1 MSKNLRLQVVLNA
14 VDKLTRPFRSAQES
28 NKKLAGAIRQSRE
41 AIKNLNRQAGQI
53 EGFRKAK
60 IQLVETQQAYQVATQ
75 RAAALARELN
85 ATENPT
91 RKQAEALRKAQRE
104 ASQLKNKFGEL
115 QQSVQR
121 QRSELQAS
129 GISTNQ
135 LGQAQRKLNSDIS
148 RTTQQLQRQEQQL
161 KRSAEQERRMA
172 NARSSYQST
181 MDTRNKIAGNGAA
194 MTAAGVGMGYT
205 AKKVLAPGYDFEVGM
220 SKVQALTRLDK
231 DSDDYK
237 ALRNQARDLGA
248 TTAFTANEVAQ
259 GQAFYAMAGFKPEQ
273 IQNAMKG
280 TLAMSLAGDIDL
292 ATTADIG
299 SNILTGFKLDSGEMN
314 RVSDTL
320 VATFTR
326 SNVNLNMLGD
336 TMKYVA
342 PVASGLGVDLE
353 TAAVAAGK
361 LGDAGIQGSMAGTS
375 LRSILGRLA
384 EPPKQAADALKQLGI
399 QTRDAK
405 GNLRELPSILA
416 ELDKKT
422 KKMGTAQRAG
432 LFKHIAGEEAFSALS
447 VLVDKSGSGELQSMI
462 AEIKAAKGEAE
473 KVSKTMTDNLDG
485 DLKNLTS
492 AYEDVGIQIFGGADS
507 PLREIAKS
515 VTSLI
520 SRFGEWAKQNP
531 ALVKQITMIT
541 LGLGAVLAV
550 GGGISLMIAAM
561 IGPLAMAKFSL
572 SVLGIKGGGFL
583 TMLIKP
589 IKLVGAAFM
598 TLGKILLA
606 NPIILIITAIAAA
619 AYLIYKYWDNI
630 APYVKKLWDKVAQL
644 FSAAWNWIKS
654 FLMKWTIVGLIA
666 PHWDKITGYA
676 NTVWEAVK
684 QTFSQFWE
692 WTKAFILNWTTAG
705 LIYQHWDKITH
716 YANVVWDAVK
726 QTFSQFWEWAKN
738 FILNWTTVGLIYKHW
753 DSIVAVTL
761 KMWTTIKK
769 TISDKWDEI
778 VNNVKNLPENFKQVG
793 GLIIDSLK
801 NGILEKWEALKAQFA
816 EIKKMA
822 TDLMPDWMLSDET
835 LALRASNQVT
845 VIQAGM
851 KSAGMFDSGGII
863 PRGQFGIVGERGA
876 EIVEGPARVTSRR
889 NTAAMAMA
897 AAMTLGTL
905 SQPVSAKPIHP
916 YAVNTGMKQ
925 SAPSSKP
932 VPAPVINIY
941 PQPTQSAQDIGQEV
955 ARQIDAYYRR
965 QQAAQRS
972 NYRDSEDF

>member
-14 VDKLTRPFRSAQES
+14 VDKLTKPFRSAQES
-28 NKKLAGAIRQSRE
+28 NKKLAGAIRQSRD
-41 AIKNLNRQAGQI
+41 ALKTLNQQAGQI
-53 EGFRKAK
+53 EGFRKVK
-60 IQLVETQQAYQVATQ
+60 QQLNETQQAYQAATQ
-75 RAAALARELN
+75 RASALARELS

-91 RKQAEALRKAQRE
+91 RKQADALRKAQRE
-104 ASQLKNKFGEL
+104 ASQLKNKYGEL

-135 LGQAQRKLNSDIS
+135 LGQAQRRLNSDIA

-161 KRSAEQERRMA
+161 KRSAEQERRMSS
-172 NARSSYQST
+172 ARNSYQSA
-181 MDTRNKIAGNGAA
+181 MDTRNKIAGSGAA
-194 MTAAGVGMGYT
+194 MTATGVGIGYA
-205 AKKVLAPGYDFEVGM
+205 AKKVLAPGYDFEIGM

-231 DSDDYK
+231 DSADYK
-237 ALRNQARDLGA
+237 MLRTQARDLGA

-273 IQNAMKG
+273 IKNAMKG
-280 TLAMSLAGDIDL
+280 TLSMSLAGDIDL

-384 EPPKQAADALKQLGI
+384 EPPKQAAEALTKLGI
-399 QTRDAK
+399 KTRDAK
-405 GNLRELPSILA
+405 GNLREFPAILE

-447 VLVDKSGSGELQSMI
+447 VLADQAGSGQLQSMI

-473 KVSKTMTDNLDG
+473 KVAKTMTDQLDG
-485 DLKNLTS
+485 DMKNLTS
-492 AYEDVGIQIFGGADS
+492 AYEDVGIQVFGGADS
-507 PLREIAKS
+507 PLRSIAQQ
-515 VTSLI
+515 VTGLI
-520 SRFGEWAKQNP
+520 SQFGEWAKKNP
-531 ALVKQITMIT
+531 EIVKQITLIT

-572 SVLGIKGGGFL
+572 SVLGIKGSGFL
-583 TMLIKP
+583 SLLIKP

-598 TLGKILLA
+598 MLGKALLA
-606 NPIILIITAIAAA
+606 NPIILIITAIALA
-619 AYLIYKYWDNI
+619 AYLIYKYWDDI
-630 APYVKKLWDKVAQL
+630 VPFFKKLWASVSQL
-644 FSAAWNWIKS
+644 FSAAWDWIQSFIMKWTIDPIIKVWNGIVSYSQSLWESVTKVFSAFWEGLKS
-654 FLMKWTIVGLIA
+654 YILNWTIVGLI
-666 PHWDKITGYA
+666 
-676 NTVWEAVK
+676 
-684 QTFSQFWE
+684 
-692 WTKAFILNWTTAG
+692 
-705 LIYQHWDKITH
+705 YQHWNSIVT
-716 YANVVWDAVK
+716 
-726 QTFSQFWEWAKN
+726 
-738 FILNWTTVGLIYKHW
+738 TTVN
-753 DSIVAVTL
+753 
-761 KMWTTIKK
+761 MWALIKK
-769 TISDKWDEI
+769 TISDKWNEI
-778 VNNVKNLPENFKQVG
+778 INDVTNLPAYFQQIG
-793 GLIIDSLK
+793 GQIIDSLK
-801 NGILEKWEALKAQFA
+801 NGILEKWESLKAQFA

-822 TDLMPDWMLSDET
+822 TDLLPDWMLSDET
-835 LALRASNQVT
+835 KNLRAMNQVT
-845 VIQAGM
+845 VLQAGM
-851 KSAGMFDSGGII
+851 KSAGMFDSGGVI

-897 AAMTLGTL
+897 AAMTLGSL
-905 SQPVSAKPIHP
+905 AEPVSAKPIHP
-916 YAVNTGMKQ
+916 YAVNSGTKT
-925 SAPSSKP
+925 AVPSSQP
-932 VPAPVINIY
+932 IPAPIINIY
-941 PQPTQSAQDIGQEV
+941 PQPNQSAQDIGQEV
-955 ARQIDAYYRR
+955 ARQIDAYYRK
-965 QQAAQRS
+965 QKAAQRS
-972 NYRDSEDF
+972 QYRDSEGY

>member
-1 MSKNLRLQVVLNA
+1 MSRNLRLQVVLNA

-28 NKKLAGAIRQSRE
+28 NKKLASAIRQSRDTL
-41 AIKNLNRQAGQI
+41 KSLNQQAGQI

-60 IQLVETQQAYQVATQ
+60 QQLTTTQQAYQAATQ
-75 RAAALARELN
+75 RAAALAREMS
-85 ATENPT
+85 ATANPT
-91 RKQAEALRKAQRE
+91 QRQTEALRKAQQE
-104 ASQLKNKFGEL
+104 AAKLKNKFGEL

-121 QRSELQAS
+121 QRNELQAN

-135 LGQAQRKLNSDIS
+135 LGQAQRRLNSDIS

-161 KRSAEQERRMA
+161 RRSAEQERRMA

-181 MDTRNKIAGNGAA
+181 MGTRNKIAGAGAA
-194 MTAAGVGMGYT
+194 MAATGVGMGYA

-259 GQAFYAMAGFKPEQ
+259 GQAFYAMAGFKPDQ

-299 SNILTGFKLDSGEMN
+299 SNILTGFKLNSNEMN
-314 RVSDTL
+314 RVSDAL

-326 SNVNLNMLGD
+326 SNTNLTMLGD

-405 GNLRELPSILA
+405 GNLRELPAILA

-692 WTKAFILNWTTAG
+692 WTKAFILNWTTPG

-726 QTFSQFWEWAKN
+726 QTFSQFWEWTKN

-761 KMWTTIKK
+761 KMWATIKK

-835 LALRASNQVT
+835 RALRASNQVT
-845 VIQAGM
+845 VIKASM

-916 YAVNTGMKQ
+916 YAVNAGMKQ

>member
-14 VDKLTRPFRSAQES
+14 VDKLTKPFRSAQES
-28 NKKLAGAIRQSRE
+28 NKKLAGAIRQSRD
-41 AIKNLNRQAGQI
+41 ALKTLNQQAGQI
-53 EGFRKAK
+53 EGFRKVK
-60 IQLVETQQAYQVATQ
+60 QQLNETQQAYQAATQ
-75 RAAALARELN
+75 RASALARELS

-91 RKQAEALRKAQRE
+91 RKQADALRKALRE
-104 ASQLKNKFGEL
+104 ASQLKNKYGEL

-135 LGQAQRKLNSDIS
+135 LGQAQRRLNSDIA

-172 NARSSYQST
+172 SARNSYQSA
-181 MDTRNKIAGNGAA
+181 MDTRNKIAGSGAA
-194 MTAAGVGMGYT
+194 MTATGIGMGYA

-231 DSDDYK
+231 DSADYK
-237 ALRNQARDLGA
+237 MLRTQARDLGA

-273 IQNAMKG
+273 IKNAMKG
-280 TLAMSLAGDIDL
+280 TLSMSLAGDIDL

-384 EPPKQAADALKQLGI
+384 EPPKQAAEALTKLGI
-399 QTRDAK
+399 KTRDAK
-405 GNLRELPSILA
+405 GNLREFPAILE

-447 VLVDKSGSGELQSMI
+447 VLADQAGSGQLQSMI

-473 KVSKTMTDNLDG
+473 KVAKTMTDNLDG

-492 AYEDVGIQIFGGADS
+492 AYEDVGIQVFGGADS
-507 PLREIAKS
+507 PLRSIAQQ
-515 VTSLI
+515 VTGLI
-520 SRFGEWAKQNP
+520 GQFGEWAKKNP
-531 ALVKQITMIT
+531 ELVKQITMIT

-572 SVLGIKGGGFL
+572 SVLGIKGSGFL
-583 TMLIKP
+583 SLLIKP

-598 TLGKILLA
+598 MLGKALLA

-619 AYLIYKYWDNI
+619 AYLIYKYWDDI
-630 APYVKKLWDKVAQL
+630 APFFKKLWASVSQI
-644 FSAAWNWIKS
+644 FSAAWDWIQSFIMKWTIDPIIKVWNGIVSYSQSLWESVTKVFNAFWEGLKS
-654 FLMKWTIVGLIA
+654 YILNWTIVGLI
-666 PHWDKITGYA
+666 
-676 NTVWEAVK
+676 
-684 QTFSQFWE
+684 
-692 WTKAFILNWTTAG
+692 
-705 LIYQHWDKITH
+705 YQHWNGIVT
-716 YANVVWDAVK
+716 
-726 QTFSQFWEWAKN
+726 
-738 FILNWTTVGLIYKHW
+738 TTVN
-753 DSIVAVTL
+753 
-761 KMWTTIKK
+761 MWALIKK
-769 TISDKWDEI
+769 TISDKWNEI
-778 VNNVKNLPENFKQVG
+778 INDVTNLPAYFQQIG
-793 GLIIDSLK
+793 GQIIDSLK
-801 NGILEKWEALKAQFA
+801 NGILEKWESLKAQFA

-822 TDLMPDWMLSDET
+822 TDLLPDWMLSDET
-835 LALRASNQVT
+835 KNLRAMNQVT
-845 VIQAGM
+845 VLQAGM
-851 KSAGMFDSGGII
+851 KSAGMFDSGGVI

-897 AAMTLGTL
+897 AAMTLGSL
-905 SQPVSAKPIHP
+905 AEPVSAKPIHP
-916 YAVNTGMKQ
+916 YAVNAGAKST
-925 SAPSSKP
+925 APSSQP
-932 VPAPVINIY
+932 IPAPIINIY
-941 PQPTQSAQDIGQEV
+941 PQPHQSAQDIGQEV
-955 ARQIDAYYRR
+955 ARQIEAYYRK
-965 QQAAQRS
+965 QKAAQRS
-972 NYRDSEDF
+972 QYRDSEEY

>member
-60 IQLVETQQAYQVATQ
+60 IQLVETQQAYQIATQ

-135 LGQAQRKLNSDIS
+135 LGQAQRRLNSDIS
-148 RTTQQLQRQEQQL
+148 RTTQQLQCQEQQL

-194 MTAAGVGMGYT
+194 MAATGVGVGYA

-237 ALRNQARDLGA
+237 ALRNQARELGA
-248 TTAFTANEVAQ
+248 TTAFTSNQVAQ

-473 KVSKTMTDNLDG
+473 EVSKTMTDNLDG

-507 PLREIAKS
+507 PLRSIS
-515 VTSLI
+515 QRVTGLI
-520 SRFGEWAKQNP
+520 SQFGEWAKRNP
-531 ALVKQITMIT
+531 VLVKQITMIT

-644 FSAAWNWIKS
+644 FSAAWSWIKS
-654 FLMKWTIVGLIA
+654 FLIKWTIVGLIA

-726 QTFSQFWEWAKN
+726 QTFSQFWEWTKN

-778 VNNVKNLPENFKQVG
+778 VNDVKNLPENFKQVG

-835 LALRASNQVT
+835 LAMRASNQVT

-905 SQPVSAKPIHP
+905 SQPVSTKPIHP
-916 YAVNTGMKQ
+916 YAVNAGMKQ
-925 SAPSSKP
+925 SVPSSKP

>member
-14 VDKLTRPFRSAQES
+14 VDKLTKPFRSAQES
-28 NKKLAGAIRQSRE
+28 NKKLAGAIRQSRD
-41 AIKNLNRQAGQI
+41 ALKTLNQQAGQI
-53 EGFRKAK
+53 EGFRKVK
-60 IQLVETQQAYQVATQ
+60 QQLNETQQAYQAATQ
-75 RAAALARELN
+75 RASALARELS

-91 RKQAEALRKAQRE
+91 RKQADALRKAQRE
-104 ASQLKNKFGEL
+104 ASQLKNKYGEL

-135 LGQAQRKLNSDIS
+135 LGQAQRRLNSDIA

-172 NARSSYQST
+172 SARNSYQSA
-181 MDTRNKIAGNGAA
+181 MDTRNKIAGSGAA
-194 MTAAGVGMGYT
+194 MTATGIGMGYA
-205 AKKVLAPGYDFEVGM
+205 AKKVLAPGYDFEIGM

-231 DSDDYK
+231 DSADYK
-237 ALRNQARDLGA
+237 MLRTQARDLGA

-273 IQNAMKG
+273 IKNAMKG
-280 TLAMSLAGDIDL
+280 TLSMSLAGDIDL

-384 EPPKQAADALKQLGI
+384 EPPKQAAEALTKLGI
-399 QTRDAK
+399 KTRDVK
-405 GNLRELPSILA
+405 GNLREFPAILE

-447 VLVDKSGSGELQSMI
+447 VLADQAGSGQLQSMI

-473 KVSKTMTDNLDG
+473 KVAKTMTDQLDG
-485 DLKNLTS
+485 DMKNLTS
-492 AYEDVGIQIFGGADS
+492 AYEDVGIQVFGGADS
-507 PLREIAKS
+507 PLRSIAQQ
-515 VTSLI
+515 VTGLI
-520 SRFGEWAKQNP
+520 SQFGEWAKKNP
-531 ALVKQITMIT
+531 EIVKQITLIT

-572 SVLGIKGGGFL
+572 SVLGIKGSGFL
-583 TMLIKP
+583 SLLIKP
-589 IKLVGAAFM
+589 IKLVSAAFM
-598 TLGKILLA
+598 MLGKALLA
-606 NPIILIITAIAAA
+606 NPIILIITAIALA
-619 AYLIYKYWDNI
+619 AYLIYKYWDDI
-630 APYVKKLWDKVAQL
+630 VPFFKKLWASVSQL
-644 FSAAWNWIKS
+644 FSAAWDWIQSFIMKWTIDPIIKVWNGIVSYSQSLWESVTKVFSAFWEGLKS
-654 FLMKWTIVGLIA
+654 YILNWTIVGLI
-666 PHWDKITGYA
+666 
-676 NTVWEAVK
+676 
-684 QTFSQFWE
+684 
-692 WTKAFILNWTTAG
+692 
-705 LIYQHWDKITH
+705 YQHWNSIVT
-716 YANVVWDAVK
+716 
-726 QTFSQFWEWAKN
+726 
-738 FILNWTTVGLIYKHW
+738 TTVN
-753 DSIVAVTL
+753 
-761 KMWTTIKK
+761 MWALIKK
-769 TISDKWDEI
+769 TISDKWNEI
-778 VNNVKNLPENFKQVG
+778 INDVTNLPAYFQQIG
-793 GLIIDSLK
+793 GQIIDSLK
-801 NGILEKWEALKAQFA
+801 NGILEKWESLKAQFA

-822 TDLMPDWMLSDET
+822 TDLLPDWMLSDET
-835 LALRASNQVT
+835 KNLRAMNQIT
-845 VIQAGM
+845 VLQAGM
-851 KSAGMFDSGGII
+851 KSAGMFDSGGVI
-863 PRGQFGIVGERGA
+863 PRGQFGVVGERGA

-897 AAMTLGTL
+897 AAMTLRSL
-905 SQPVSAKPIHP
+905 AEPVSAKPIHP
-916 YAVNTGMKQ
+916 YAVNAGAKST
-925 SAPSSKP
+925 APSSQP
-932 VPAPVINIY
+932 IPAPIINIY
-941 PQPTQSAQDIGQEV
+941 PQPNQSAQDIGQEV
-955 ARQIDAYYRR
+955 ARQIEAYYRK
-965 QQAAQRS
+965 QKAAQRS
-972 NYRDSEDF
+972 QYRDSEGY

>member
-53 EGFRKAK
+53 EGFRKAE
-60 IQLVETQQAYQVATQ
+60 IQLVETQQAYQAATQ

-194 MTAAGVGMGYT
+194 MTATGVGIGYA

-531 ALVKQITMIT
+531 ALVKQITMTT

-561 IGPLAMAKFSL
+561 IGPLAMAKLSL

-644 FSAAWNWIKS
+644 FSAAWSWIKS

-666 PHWDKITGYA
+666 PHWDKISGYA

-726 QTFSQFWEWAKN
+726 QTFSQFWEWTKN